1 MQSCLIRCL
10 MGILL
15 AVSTATMAPA
25 QNAQQATPQT
35 LQAVITAST
44 GGVIA
49 LAPGHYGSLSLRNL
63 QAPAS
68 APRVIASADPA
79 QPARFS
85 GLALKGV
92 SHLTLQDVV
101 FDYTFQPGDAA
112 HLRPFA
118 IADSQGITIS
128 RSTFN
133 GDNARGTGTAGDGF
147 GTAYGLRVDRSADI
161 TVQNSQIFGFLRGM
175 VVNDSQNVTVQ
186 DNDIY
191 AMRSDGLNFAQVT
204 DAAILRNQIHDFR
217 TADGTGDHADMI
229 QFWTN
234 GTSAPTRN
242 VTIADNVL
250 NAGAGRYTQSIFM
263 RNDLVDRGLAGPEM
277 FYRNITITGNVII
290 NAHRHGITVGETD
303 GLRIANNTVVQNA
316 GAAGQTP
323 GKPVWIPR
331 ITVAP
336 GSHNVTI
343 TSNVTS
349 AVTGPAAQPDWTV
362 TANLLVQNTARM
374 QVGFYGQV
382 FVPGVLQDTSRIQS
396 FAPRPGGMLDGTGL
410 GSPLLQTLR

>member
-1 MQSCLIRCL
+1 MQSRLIRCL
-10 MGILL
+10 IGALL
-15 AVSTATMAPA
+15 TAITATMAPA
-25 QNAQQATPQT
+25 QTAQQATPQT
-35 LQAVITAST
+35 LQAMIGART
-44 GGVIA
+44 GGAIA
-49 LAPGHYGSLSLRNL
+49 LAPGDYGSLSLRNL

-68 APRVIASADPA
+68 APLVITSADPA
-79 QPARFS
+79 HPARFS

-128 RSTFN
+128 RSTFD
-133 GDNARGTGTAGDGF
+133 GDNAHGTGTPGDGF

-161 TVQNSQIFGFLRGM
+161 TVQNSQVFGFMRGM

-186 DNDIY
+186 DNDLHG
-191 AMRSDGLNFAQVT
+191 MRSDGLNFAQVT
-204 DAAILRNQIHDFR
+204 DIAILRNQIHDFR
-217 TADGTGDHADMI
+217 TAEGTGDHADMI

-234 GTSAPTRN
+234 GTTATTRN
-242 VTIADNVL
+242 ITIADNVL

-303 GLRIANNTVVQNA
+303 RLRIANNTVVQNA
-316 GAAGQTP
+316 GAAGQP
-323 GKPVWIPR
+323 PDKPVWIPR

-336 GSHNVTI
+336 ASRNVTI

-349 AVTGPAAQPDWTV
+349 AITGPAAQPKWSV

-374 QVGFYGQV
+374 QAGFYGQV
-382 FVPGVLQDTSRIQS
+382 FAAGVLQDTSRIQS

-410 GSPLLQTLR
+410 GSPILQTLR